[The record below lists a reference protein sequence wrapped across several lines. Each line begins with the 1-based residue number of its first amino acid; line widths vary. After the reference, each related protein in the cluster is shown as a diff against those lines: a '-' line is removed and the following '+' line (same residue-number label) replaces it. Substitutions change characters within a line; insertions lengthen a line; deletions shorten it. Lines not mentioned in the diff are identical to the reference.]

1 MMENKISGV
10 PVVDGEGKMV
20 GIITESDIFRLI
32 VDRWDELLE
41 YET

>member
-10 PVVDGEGKMV
+10 PAVDGEGKMV
-20 GIITESDIFRLI
+20 GIITESDILRLI
-32 VDRWDELLE
+32 VDRWDELFE